1 MLLTWLQL
9 RDFRCHP
16 ALEVAPGP
24 GVNVFV
30 GGNGA
35 GKSSVLEAIGYL
47 ATLASFR
54 RAPEASLV
62 RVGADTAVL
71 RGEFAGEAGT
81 VRVEVEIPSRG
92 RHRVLIDG
100 KRASGRAE
108 VAARVSL
115 VAFLPDDLDLVKRG
129 PAYRREFA
137 DDLAVQLWPAAAVD
151 QQEFERA
158 LRQRNSLL
166 RRDGRRADR
175 LTLEVWD
182 ERLAVLGQAVVR
194 RRLEALAA
202 VAPGVEGL
210 CRQLGGGGEVFGWQY
225 LAAGLGVVEPGEPPA
240 ALQARLAAAIVAARD
255 EDLERR
261 ATTVGPHR
269 DEVAL
274 AADGRDLRTRA
285 SQGEQRTVALA
296 LRLAAFDLLAER
308 RRSAPVLVL
317 DDVFSELDGE
327 RRARLV
333 ERLPRGQVFI
343 STAHGEDAPAGGR
356 RWTVAP
362 GRAEAEG
369 GA

>member
-9 RDFRCHP
+9 RDFRCHA
-16 ALEVAPGP
+16 ALELAPAP

-35 GKSSVLEAIGYL
+35 GKSSILEAIGYL

-62 RVGADTAVL
+62 RAGADAAVL

-81 VRVEVEIPSRG
+81 IRVEVEIPSRG
-92 RHRVLIDG
+92 RQRVQIDG

-108 VAARVSL
+108 VAARVAL

-129 PAYRREFA
+129 PAYRREFV

-158 LRQRNSLL
+158 LRQRNALL
-166 RRDGRRADR
+166 RREGRRADPM
-175 LTLEVWD
+175 TLEVWD
-182 ERLAVLGQAVVR
+182 ERLAALGAAVVS
-194 RRLEALAA
+194 RRLAALAA

-210 CRQLGGGGEVFGWQY
+210 CRRLGGGDEEFAWQY
-225 LAAGLGVVEPGEPPA
+225 AGAGVGVVAPGESAA
-240 ALQARLAAAIVAARD
+240 ALEERLSAAAAAARE
-255 EDLERR
+255 EDLDRR
-261 ATTVGPHR
+261 TTTVGPHR
-269 DEVAL
+269 DEVVL
-274 AADGRDLRTRA
+274 LGDHRDLRTRA

-296 LRLAAFDLLAER
+296 LRLAAFDLLAVR
-308 RRSAPVLVL
+308 RRSSPVLVL

-333 ERLPRGQVFI
+333 ERLPQGQVFV
-343 STAHGEDAPAGGR
+343 STAHGEDVPAGGL
-356 RWTVAP
+356 RWAVAP
-362 GRAEAEG
+362 GKVAPEGEA
-369 GA
+369 

>member
-9 RDFRCHP
+9 RDFRCHQ

-62 RVGADTAVL
+62 RVGAEAAVV

-92 RHRVLIDG
+92 RHRVQVDG

-108 VAARVSL
+108 VAERVAL

-129 PAYRREFA
+129 PAYRREFV
-137 DDLAVQLWPAAAVD
+137 DDLAVQLWPAAAMD
-151 QQEFERA
+151 QQEYERA
-158 LRQRNSLL
+158 LRQRNTLL

-175 LTLEVWD
+175 MTLEVWD

-194 RRLEALAA
+194 RRLQALEA
-202 VAPGVEGL
+202 VAGGVEHL
-210 CRQLGGGGEVFGWQY
+210 CRRLGGGGEAFAWQY
-225 LAAGLGVVEPGEPPA
+225 LGAGLGPVESGEAPEV
-240 ALQARLAAAIVAARD
+240 LQARLAAAAAAARE
-255 EDLERR
+255 EDLDRR
-261 ATTVGPHR
+261 TTTVGPHR

-274 AADGRDLRTRA
+274 LADGRDLRTRA
-285 SQGEQRTVALA
+285 SQGEQRTVALS

-343 STAHGEDAPAGGR
+343 STAHGEDVPAGGL
-356 RWTVAP
+356 RWVVEP
-362 GRAEAEG
+362 GKVQPVG
-369 GA
+369 NS

>member
-9 RDFRCHP
+9 RDFRCHE
-16 ALEVAPGP
+16 ALELAPGP
-24 GVNVFV
+24 GANVFV

-47 ATLASFR
+47 ATLVSFR
-54 RAPEASLV
+54 RAPEAALV
-62 RVGADTAVL
+62 RVGASAAVV
-71 RGEFAGEAGT
+71 RGEFTGEAGT
-81 VRVEVEIPSRG
+81 MRVEVEIPSRG
-92 RHRVLIDG
+92 RHRVQIDG

-108 VAARVSL
+108 VAARVAL

-129 PAYRREFA
+129 PAYRREFV
-137 DDLAVQLWPAAAVD
+137 DDLAVQLWPAAAMD
-151 QQEFERA
+151 QQEYERA
-158 LRQRNSLL
+158 LRQRNTLL
-166 RRDGRRADR
+166 RREGRRADP

-194 RRLEALAA
+194 RRLEAMEA
-202 VAPGVEGL
+202 VAGGVEAV
-210 CRQLGGGGEVFGWQY
+210 CRSLGSEGEGFAWQY
-225 LAAGLGVVEPGEPPA
+225 LAAGLGGVEASVAPE
-240 ALQARLAAAIVAARD
+240 ALRGRLAAAAAAARD
-255 EDLERR
+255 EDLDRR
-261 ATTVGPHR
+261 TTTVGPHR

-274 AADGRDLRTRA
+274 LADGRDARTRA

-333 ERLPRGQVFI
+333 ERLPHGQVFI
-343 STAHGEDAPAGGR
+343 STAHGEDVPAGGL

-362 GRAEAEG
+362 GKVQPVGEW
-369 GA
+369 